1 MGPASSG
8 CSIQP
13 KETFALKTPSPSPG
27 DPLLIAVAGPTA
39 SGKSA
44 LAVQAALRLDG
55 EIVNCDS
62 LQLYRELRIG
72 TGKPSARETE
82 SVPHHLYDFLK
93 PDEIYSAGR
102 YMVEARRVCHLV
114 RDRGKIPFVV
124 GGTGLY
130 LRALLMGVFDGPS
143 RCEILRD
150 RLEEMVQRRGQERL
164 HRLLARKDPATARKI
179 GVGDRRRLIRA
190 LEVYYLTG
198 TPISLLQGRRKPL
211 AGYRILKIGLNLR
224 RTLLYHRI
232 ESRVREMFRSG
243 LLDEVD
249 RLLRKGYD
257 ERCKAFE
264 ALGYRY
270 AVQTL
275 RGELKLEDAIELTSR
290 DTRRYAKR
298 QMTWFRREDGMHWIP
313 SPGESE
319 SALKQLLELVRC
331 STNR

>member
-1 MGPASSG
+1 M
-8 CSIQP
+8 
-13 KETFALKTPSPSPG
+13 TPSPPTE
-27 DPLLIAVAGPTA
+27 DPLLIAIAGPTA

-44 LAVQAALRLDG
+44 LAVQAALRVDG
-55 EIVNCDS
+55 EIINCDS

-72 TGKPSARETE
+72 TGKPSARETG
-82 SVPHHLYDFLK
+82 SVPHHLYDFLN

-102 YMVEARRVCHLV
+102 YMVEARRTCRQV
-114 RDRGKIPFVV
+114 RERGKVPFVV

-130 LRALLMGVFDGPS
+130 LRALLAGVFEGPS
-143 RCEILRD
+143 RCEAVRD
-150 RLEEMVQRRGQERL
+150 RLEKIVQRRGQERM

-190 LEVYYLTG
+190 LEVYFLTG
-198 TPISLLQGRRKPL
+198 TPISRLQEQRKPL
-211 AGYRILKIGLNLR
+211 AGYRILKIGLNLPR
-224 RTLLYHRI
+224 SLLYQRI
-232 ESRVREMFRSG
+232 DSRARKMFRCG

-249 RLLRKGYD
+249 RLLRTGYD
-257 ERCKAFE
+257 ESCKAFE

-275 RGELKLEDAIELTSR
+275 RGELKLEDAIELTIR

-298 QMTWFRREDGMHWIP
+298 QMTWFRREDGMRWIQ

-319 SALKQLLELVRC
+319 TALTQLLELIPC
-331 STNR
+331 STSR

>member
-1 MGPASSG
+1 M
-8 CSIQP
+8 
-13 KETFALKTPSPSPG
+13 LKTLSPPE

-55 EIVNCDS
+55 EIINCDS

-72 TGKPSARETE
+72 TGKPSAGETG
-82 SVPHHLYDFLK
+82 SVPHHLYDFLN
-93 PDEIYSAGR
+93 PDQFYSAGR
-102 YMVEARRVCHLV
+102 YMVEARRVCRQV
-114 RDRGKIPFVV
+114 RDRRRIPFVV

-130 LRALLMGVFDGPS
+130 LRALLVGVFEGPS
-143 RCEILRD
+143 RCEAVRD
-150 RLEEMVQRRGQERL
+150 RLEKMVQRRGQERM

-190 LEVYYLTG
+190 LEVYFLTG
-198 TPISLLQGRRKPL
+198 TPISRLQEQREPL
-211 AGYRILKIGLNLR
+211 TGYRILKIGLDLPR
-224 RTLLYHRI
+224 SLLYQRI
-232 ESRVREMFRSG
+232 DSRAREMFRSG

-270 AVQTL
+270 ALQTL
-275 RGELKLEDAIELTSR
+275 RGELSVEEAIELTSR

-298 QMTWFRREDGMHWIP
+298 QMTWFRREDGMRWIQ

-319 SALKQLLELVRC
+319 SALQQLLEWVRC
-331 STNR
+331 STSR

>member
-1 MGPASSG
+1 M
-8 CSIQP
+8 
-13 KETFALKTPSPSPG
+13 KTLSPPE

-44 LAVQAALRLDG
+44 LAVEAALRLDG
-55 EIVNCDS
+55 EIINCDS

-72 TGKPSARETE
+72 TGKPSASETGA
-82 SVPHHLYDFLK
+82 VPHHLYDFLD
-93 PDEIYSAGR
+93 PDQFYSAGR
-102 YMVEARRVCHLV
+102 YMAEARRVCRQV

-130 LRALLMGVFDGPS
+130 LRALLVGVFEGPS
-143 RCEILRD
+143 RCEAIRD
-150 RLEEMVQRRGQERL
+150 RLEKMVQRRGQERM

-190 LEVYYLTG
+190 LEVYFLTG
-198 TPISLLQGRRKPL
+198 TPISRLQERRKPL
-211 AGYRILKIGLNLR
+211 AGYRILKIGLNLPR
-224 RTLLYHRI
+224 SLLYQRI
-232 ESRVREMFRSG
+232 DSRAREMFRSG

-270 AVQTL
+270 ALQTL
-275 RGELKLEDAIELTSR
+275 RGELSVEDAIELTSR

-298 QMTWFRREDGMHWIP
+298 QMTWFRREDGMRWIQ

-319 SALKQLLELVRC
+319 SALKQLLEWVRC
-331 STNR
+331 STSR

>member
-1 MGPASSG
+1 MGQANAGGMGPSG
-8 CSIQP
+8 
-13 KETFALKTPSPSPG
+13 LKRPSTPTD
-27 DPLLIAVAGPTA
+27 DPLLIAIAGPTA

-55 EIVNCDS
+55 EIINCDS

-72 TGKPSARETE
+72 TGKPSVRETG

-93 PDEIYSAGR
+93 PDEFYSAGR
-102 YMVEARRVCHLV
+102 YMVEARRVCHRV
-114 RDRGKIPFVV
+114 RGRGRLPFVV

-130 LRALLMGVFDGPS
+130 LRALLEGVFDGPS
-143 RCEILRD
+143 RCETLRD
-150 RLEEMVQRRGQERL
+150 RLEKIVKHRGQERL

-198 TPISLLQGRRKPL
+198 TPISRLQERRESL

-224 RTLLYHRI
+224 RTLLYNRI
-232 ESRVREMFRSG
+232 ESRVREMFRCG

-275 RGELKLEDAIELTSR
+275 RGELELEAAIELTNR

-298 QMTWFRREDGMHWIP
+298 QMTWFRREDGMQWIP

-319 SALKQLLELVRC
+319 PALKQLLELVRC
-331 STNR
+331 TTSR